1 MVDSFKSLLI
11 DEERKHVLTK
21 IRKTKKGTVVKESDH
36 NVLITEFNTSFISNK
51 KNTKLEL
58 YNIKNSDCQEKF
70 KAYTSNTNMLS
81 SVFDSEEDLN
91 ILTKRF
97 IKKLDGCIKHS
108 FRKVRVSNN
117 KPSDEEKLY
126 DNMRKLKGKEDEQS
140 VQKLNEVID
149 AIAVHAENKYNK
161 VVKELEEMK
170 PEGRKINSQK
180 FWKLKRKVCPKTR
193 DPPTAMMDRE
203 GNLITN
209 KNATDDRAI
218 EVFTER
224 LKPNRMKEHL
234 KSLEET
240 ENKLCDMR
248 LKLSKLKKT
257 EPWSLEDLEK
267 VFKELEKDKS
277 RDAIGHANEIFK
289 CAGSDLKL
297 AVLK

>member
-1 MVDSFKSLLI
+1 M
-11 DEERKHVLTK
+11 
-21 IRKTKKGTVVKESDH
+21 
-36 NVLITEFNTSFISNK
+36 ITEFNTSFISNN

-58 YNIKNSDCQEKF
+58 YNINNTDCQEKF

-180 FWKLKRKVCPKTR
+180 FWKLKRKVCPKTW

-209 KNATDDRAI
+209 KNAIDDRAI
-218 EVFTER
+218 V
-224 LKPNRMKEHL
+224 
-234 KSLEET
+234 
-240 ENKLCDMR
+240 
-248 LKLSKLKKT
+248 
-257 EPWSLEDLEK
+257 
-267 VFKELEKDKS
+267 
-277 RDAIGHANEIFK
+277 
-289 CAGSDLKL
+289 
-297 AVLK
+297 